1 MLVSVVTLIHDENI
15 SHVKKC
21 IFSILNQDY
30 KNFEYIIV
38 DDSQKKIF
46 FNFFHK
52 LKKNEK
58 RIKYFKLNNNLDLPS
73 ARNFALLKT
82 KGQII
87 FLQDSDDWS
96 NKNRI
101 SCQLSHIQKN
111 KIDLSSTLTTYFDSK
126 SRQIL
131 KSKKLK
137 DNKRIRSRDILFN
150 NFVSIGSVAFK
161 RKILKNNELF
171 RKELKFCDDM
181 DFVLR
186 FSSKYKFYQLNKYLY
201 NYRFNS
207 NSSTINT
214 KNNYQPYL
222 DYFLLKKNN
231 GKIKTSNIMSEK
243 KKIVNNYSNLI
254 YSKNTLQQISYSVY
268 SGNYYNTL
276 KKINGFKLKI
286 YCILIIFK
294 VIANKLIFK

>member
-21 IFSILNQDY
+21 IYSILNQDY
-30 KNFEYIIV
+30 KNLEYIIV

-46 FNFFHK
+46 SNFFYK

-58 RIKYFKLNNNLDLPS
+58 RIKYFKLNNKLDLPS

-82 KGQII
+82 KGKII
-87 FLQDSDDWS
+87 FMQDSDDWS

-101 SCQLSHIQKN
+101 SCQISHIQKN
-111 KIDLSSTLTTYFDSK
+111 KIDLSSTLTTYFDNKSK
-126 SRQIL
+126 QIFQ
-131 KSKKLK
+131 SKKLK
-137 DNKRIRSRDILFN
+137 INKRIKNRDILLN
-150 NFVSIGSVAFK
+150 NFVAIGSVAFK
-161 RKILKNNELF
+161 RRILTNNELF

-186 FSSKYKFYQLNKYLY
+186 FSSKYKFYQLNKHLY

-231 GKIKTSNIMSEK
+231 GKIKTGNILYKK
-243 KKIVNNYSNLI
+243 KKIIENFRDLI
-254 YSKNTLQQISYSVY
+254 YKKNTLQQISYSVY
-268 SGNYYNTL
+268 SGDYYNTL

-286 YCILIIFK
+286 CCIFIIFK
-294 VIANKLIFK
+294 VIARKLI